1 MKGALYSLLTRHSE
15 LFPCYFHHR
24 LLAIEARVTACGA
37 GVIGSGSFVI
47 ATTLPE
53 MMAAN
58 CDVTYSTGNPEH
70 LRSARLL
77 LLKPSSMCSGALNSL
92 LAKKLVTH
100 TAVLRICIGGRR
112 GCGRHVFQPGH
123 LLHAGSRSF
132 RQYPENGRKKTYPYT
147 HQSILPCIKSNPR
160 HACIHTKV
168 HVYAQWHT
176 VVHVQLNEICGA
188 NVTYTPVSTYTC
200 TCT

>member
-70 LRSARLL
+70 LRSA
-77 LLKPSSMCSGALNSL
+77 KIIAAEAL
-92 LAKKLVTH
+92 
-100 TAVLRICIGGRR
+100 
-112 GCGRHVFQPGH
+112 
-123 LLHAGSRSF
+123 
-132 RQYPENGRKKTYPYT
+132 
-147 HQSILPCIKSNPR
+147 
-160 HACIHTKV
+160 
-168 HVYAQWHT
+168 
-176 VVHVQLNEICGA
+176 VHVQWSAELTVGQETRNPHGSAADLHWWSSWLWSSCFPA
-188 NVTYTPVSTYTC
+188 WPSPPCRVTVI
-200 TCT
+200 